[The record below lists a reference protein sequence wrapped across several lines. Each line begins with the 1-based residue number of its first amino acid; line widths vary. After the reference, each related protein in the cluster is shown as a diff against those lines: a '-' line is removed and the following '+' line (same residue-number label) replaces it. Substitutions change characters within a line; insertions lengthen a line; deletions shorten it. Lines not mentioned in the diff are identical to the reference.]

1 MPSMPLE
8 VTRRVPRNAEQKWL
22 LNSIIGLLG
31 PDWDQGRLVYLA
43 AVCGH
48 DSQGDFMGMKSRV
61 KTYNDLS
68 REFMKSGRKRELRA
82 DAERDLGHEVTARE
96 SYFTAA
102 ILYSAAEYC
111 IQASTPLHSDLRKK
125 TNACYDQFI
134 TRALRHIERVNIPFK
149 GKMLPALLHL
159 PMGIEPGPRDS
170 QLPCVVQISGMDGW
184 KEMSVA
190 MDGDRYLTRGV
201 AVLVVDGPGQGESL
215 TREIW
220 YDPDTYGE
228 IGGAIFDYL
237 NTRPEVDINRVGL
250 NGVSFG
256 SYWCTQVVAAEPR
269 FAACGIVM
277 TCFEPG
283 GFSIFETAS
292 PTFKLRFMYMTGQT
306 DENAFEK
313 VALKLNAP
321 HLAASIECPMMV
333 AAGEDDQL
341 SDTRYLFEYFRN
353 LKVPKTLVLYEG
365 EDHGL
370 HFSRAGQ
377 LGPEANTVVC
387 DWLID
392 RLSGKPPKS
401 QYIEVD
407 QTGQVHLED
416 WGVDR
421 EYEYGVTSSTRKMIF
436 G

>member
-8 VTRRVPRNAEQKWL
+8 VTRRVARNAEQKWL
-22 LNSIIGLLG
+22 LDSVIGLLG
-31 PDWDQGRLVYLA
+31 PDWDQGRLVYLS

-68 REFMKSGRKRELRA
+68 REFMKAARKRELRA
-82 DAERDLGHEVTARE
+82 EAEVALDHQVTARE
-96 SYFTAA
+96 SFFTAA

-125 TNACYDQFI
+125 TKACYDNFI
-134 TRALRHIERVNIPFK
+134 ARALRHIERVEIPFQ
-149 GKMLPALLHL
+149 GKLLPALLHL
-159 PMGIEPGPRDS
+159 PIGVAAGPAAKK
-170 QLPCVVQISGMDGW
+170 LPCVVQLSGMDGW

-220 YDPDTYGE
+220 YNPDTYGRV
-228 IGGAIFDYL
+228 GGAIFDYL
-237 NTRPEVDINRVGL
+237 NTRPEIDLTRVGL

-256 SYWCTQVVAAEPR
+256 SYWCTQVVAGEPR

-292 PTFKLRFMYMTGQT
+292 PTFKLRFLYMTGQT
-306 DENAFEK
+306 DEAAFAEI
-313 VALKLNAP
+313 AAKLDAP
-321 HLAASIECPMMV
+321 KLASEIKCPIMV

-341 SDTRYLFEYFRN
+341 SDTRYLFEYFGN
-353 LKVPKTLVLYEG
+353 LNVPKTLVLYEG

-377 LGPEANTVVC
+377 LGPEANTLVC

-392 RLSGKPPKS
+392 RLAGKLPTS

-407 QTGQVHLED
+407 QTGQVHVAD
-416 WGVDR
+416 WGAHRD
-421 EYEYGVTSSTRKMIF
+421 YEYGITASTKKMIF

>member
-8 VTRRVPRNAEQKWL
+8 VTRRVARNAEQKWL
-22 LNSIIGLLG
+22 LDSIIGLLG

-48 DSQGDFMGMKSRV
+48 DSQGDFMGMKQTV

-68 REFMKSGRKRELRA
+68 REFMKAARKRELRA
-82 DAERDLGHEVTARE
+82 EAEDALGHEVTARE
-96 SYFTAA
+96 SFFTAA
-102 ILYSAAEYC
+102 ILYSTAEYC
-111 IQASTPLHSDLRKK
+111 IQASTPLHADLRTK
-125 TNACYDQFI
+125 TNACYDRFI
-134 TRALRHIERVNIPFK
+134 ARALRHVERVEIPFE
-149 GKMLPALLHL
+149 GKHLPALLHL
-159 PMGIEPGPRDS
+159 PVGVAPGKAAER
-170 QLPCVVQISGMDGW
+170 LPCVVQISGMDGW

-190 MDGDRYLTRGV
+190 MDGDRYLMRGV

-215 TREIW
+215 TRGIR
-220 YDPDTYGE
+220 YDPETYGRF
-228 IGGAIFDYL
+228 GNAIFDYL
-237 NTRPEVDINRVGL
+237 ETRPEIDIERVGL

-256 SYWCTQVVAAEPR
+256 SYWCTQVVAGEPR

-292 PTFKLRFMYMTGQT
+292 PTFKLRFLYMTGQT
-306 DENAFEK
+306 DEGEFVKIA
-313 VALKLNAP
+313 AKLNAP
-321 HLAASIECPMMV
+321 ELASHVTCPMMV

-392 RLSGKPPKS
+392 RLTGKPAKS

-407 QTGQVHLED
+407 QTGQVHVED
-416 WGVDR
+416 WGTDR
-421 EYEYGVTSSTRKMIF
+421 EYEYGITASTKKMIF